1 MKTCTKCNIEKSL
14 DDFNNHPDGPM
25 GKDTQCKKCKA
36 EYAREYRKKNPEKV
50 KANNIKFRDL
60 YMEETGGY
68 AVYCLPV
75 ENYVGFTNSIRRR
88 MSDHRK
94 KGKDMSGFHIIKTF
108 DCPIQAHLFETM
120 FHLAGYGGFQHK
132 Y

>member
-25 GKDTQCKKCKA
+25 GKD
-36 EYAREYRKKNPEKV
+36 
-50 KANNIKFRDL
+50 I
-60 YMEETGGY
+60 
-68 AVYCLPV
+68 
-75 ENYVGFTNSIRRR
+75 
-88 MSDHRK
+88 
-94 KGKDMSGFHIIKTF
+94 SGFHIIKTF